1 MVESRTVQPRFA
13 YKELE
18 DLWSVQKST
27 TFLSLTR
34 PSKTMPVD
42 ILPASGIYLLEFHEE
57 FLKLPDPGPW
67 YLTSNG
73 EGQQLFIDHR
83 SNLHNQEVN

>member
-1 MVESRTVQPRFA
+1 
-13 YKELE
+13 
-18 DLWSVQKST
+18 
-27 TFLSLTR
+27 
-34 PSKTMPVD
+34 MPVD
-42 ILPASGIYLLEFHEE
+42 ILPGIYLLEFHEE